1 MQFKGV
7 INNAVD
13 GEIKFNHNLDR
24 LKYLMIEIFQKSV
37 EFNIGV
43 YGIR

>member
-24 LKYLMIEIFQKSV
+24 FKKLNDRDFSKI
-37 EFNIGV
+37 
-43 YGIR
+43 